1 MITTLQQIKDYYNT
15 KPVEYVIKEKY
26 ELVEDNEYRS
36 KTNLASIPELA
47 NIPINEPIKYTP
59 DIAIKAIKYGMI
71 FLIDYKGAE
80 DKHFSGHSR
89 AVAFVVAGRSA
100 VGKPLLRAWHLS
112 GWSVS
117 NKRHI
122 KKIWRLFRADR
133 IMSITF
139 TGSFIRLAPS
149 GYNMNDKGMRGGI
162 IAKADFN
169 EIRKNQRNLIKQDK
183 IQSRDEIS
191 MGDENRKF
199 VTIKANNTNSELDLI
214 KPMDNAYINNIKNVA
229 IAKITFLK
237 SLYGNNYIAL
247 SGAMGQPGNTIKLI
261 DENNV
266 TLGVFKVLDS
276 IMGSSLK
283 KIKTIKGNKIFKLY
297 LFDKKL

>member
-1 MITTLQQIKDYYNT
+1 MITTIQQIRDYYNT

-26 ELVEDNEYRS
+26 ELVEDNEYQSR
-36 KTNLASIPELA
+36 TNLSSIPELA
-47 NIPINEPIKYTP
+47 NIPINEPIKYTQ

-117 NKRHI
+117 NRRHI

-133 IMSITF
+133 IMSVTF
-139 TGSFIRLAPS
+139 TGSFIRLAPN

-169 EIRKNQRNLIKQDK
+169 EIRRNQQNLIKKDK
-183 IQSRDEIS
+183 IQSREEIS
-191 MGDENRKF
+191 MGDEDRKF
-199 VTIKANNTNSELDLI
+199 VSIRVKNTDSELDLTKI
-214 KPMDNAYINNIKNVA
+214 TDNVYINNIKDKA
-229 IAKITFLK
+229 IAKISFLK
-237 SLYGNNYIAL
+237 SLYGNTYIAI
-247 SGAMGQPGNTIKLI
+247 SGAMGQPGNTIKVI
-261 DENNV
+261 DDNNT

-276 IMGSSLK
+276 IMGDTLR
-283 KIKTIKGNKIFKLY
+283 KIKNVKGNKIFKLY